1 MAIQIERPEQSAA
14 SWSGKLLVVGD
25 LVNMCVW
32 VSVGEWCVS
41 VFNVKAIWANLSRQ
55 SAGPG
60 RYKFFSCLRPE
71 VTIII
76 PMLLCN

>member
-1 MAIQIERPEQSAA
+1 MAIQIVRPERSAA
-14 SWSGKLLVVGD
+14 SWSGKLQVVGD
-25 LVNMCVW
+25 LVSMC
-32 VSVGEWCVS
+32 VGEWCVS

-60 RYKFFSCLRPE
+60 RYKFFSSLRPE